1 MEEFNLP
8 ESTFTLLI
16 TEEIFSKPLFNVGL
30 IVWVVSVAYLSL
42 VLRDEMDNRV
52 TGNKFNILAGL
63 SMSVRLAQHLGLI
76 IGENVT
82 ARVLV

>member
-16 TEEIFSKPLFNVGL
+16 TEDFFSKPFNVGL
-30 IVWVVSVAYLSL
+30 IVWVMSVACLSL
-42 VLRDEMDNRV
+42 VLWDEMDNRV
-52 TGNKFNILAGL
+52 AGNKFNIPAGL
-63 SMSVRLAQHLGLI
+63 SMSVQLAQYLGLV